1 MDGHCLDG
9 AFFIWEFVPCCFGP
23 WEVTSAVRFEP
34 EPDDEDTIQFCHRPW
49 GFLWGWEIKLVLT
62 WKPPA

>member
-34 EPDDEDTIQFCHRPW
+34 EPDDEDTE
-49 GFLWGWEIKLVLT
+49 GTVLSCSSSSSM
-62 WKPPA
+62 